1 MTDEHEQMSQPFSPE
16 VMRYLAIVRYSVVDK
31 EHGIP
36 QTPVTQAMADEI
48 AAADPYEVGKIIGS
62 SMLAWYVVK
71 DIHDHSMGVPDP
83 ERGHEALSPEAM
95 EYLGTVRQKLDEGDE
110 GDEDNRNRIFA
121 FFPIVPAPNEA
132 VVDEIKAADS
142 AVLAEILYLSAISAR
157 AFANHVNTTPLPT
170 PEEQE
175 ENLRRMYDAMEFEE
189 MSINP
194 YRFEEMGSVAW
205 RLVRRALV
213 HTAEG
218 YTPLGDE
225 TLEVGGITDP
235 SLAEQVA
242 ALHPDQIRGVCIELA
257 RRMANAEVA
266 ILRADHD
273 DEEAVFLAVAEY
285 RDGPE

>member
-16 VMRYLAIVRYSVVDK
+16 VMGYLAIVRYSVVDK

-48 AAADPYEVGKIIGS
+48 AAAAPYEIANIIGKP
-62 SMLAWYVVK
+62 MLAAWLVT
-71 DIHDHSMGVPDP
+71 DIDNHSMGVPDP

-110 GDEDNRNRIFA
+110 DNRNRIFA
-121 FFPIVPAPNEA
+121 FFPIVPSPNEA

-157 AFANHVNTTPLPT
+157 AFANQVNTTPLPT
-170 PEEQE
+170 HEEQV
-175 ENLRRMYDAMEFEE
+175 ENLRRLYDAMEFEE

-218 YTPLGDE
+218 YTALGDE

-242 ALHPDQIRGVCIELA
+242 ALHPNHVRGVCIELA